1 MKEGVIK
8 QLLTSLHQHPDK
20 RNIYGYLTEMSA
32 FRGIFSI
39 VRELI
44 EGNEKFREFLKN
56 LLQDQYF
63 PFEQTIRFLRNVL
76 NHSTSSGLHLKLDD
90 YDIQKDYILS
100 PKQQRLNKLGG
111 SAVIQLDFVYA
122 KYIPQRKGSPDYGV
136 QLRLDF
142 ASLQPGMEIE
152 KLVSRHTLYLLAELC
167 FNLSQL
173 ADAQLH
179 KAKQAAPQGKN
190 PTSKAPKSASKP
202 KKSEKLKSLDS
213 KVQNFPSKSKKPSS
227 KVSKQPSKERTL
239 TS

>member
-1 MKEGVIK
+1 MLKEGVIK

-39 VRELI
+39 IRELI

-63 PFEQTIRFLRNVL
+63 PFEQMIRFLRNVL

-111 SAVIQLDFVYA
+111 SAVIELDFVYA

-142 ASLQPGMEIE
+142 ARLQPGMEIE
-152 KLVSRHTLYLLAELC
+152 RLVSRHTLYLLAELC

-173 ADAQLH
+173 ADVQLH
-179 KAKQAAPQGKN
+179 KAKKSAPQAQKPSLKLQN
-190 PTSKAPKSASKP
+190 PP
-202 KKSEKLKSLDS
+202 L
-213 KVQNFPSKSKKPSS
+213 KSKK
-227 KVSKQPSKERTL
+227 
-239 TS
+239 